1 MRKPLPKVSK
11 HSSFQRLAP
20 FADLPH
26 SVLLFC
32 VLAVVSSQLAAAEIS
47 SIDLVRV
54 KNGNLEE
61 ALFYYEHN
69 WLVYRQRALERGLI
83 SGFDLLLDDQHES
96 GPLLML
102 LTKYKDKKQFEQR
115 EENFATV
122 MPADRQPLL
131 ANEKLPADFR
141 EIISY
146 GDFVRP

>member
-1 MRKPLPKVSK
+1 MCKPLPKASK
-11 HSSFQRLAP
+11 HSSFQRLGP
-20 FADLPH
+20 FSDLPH
-26 SVLLFC
+26 RVLLFC
-32 VLAVVSSQLAAAEIS
+32 VLAVFSSRLAAAEIS

-83 SGFDLLLDDQHES
+83 NGFDLLLDEQHEGGS
-96 GPLLML
+96 LLML
-102 LTKYKDKKQFEQR
+102 GTKYKDKKQFEQR

-122 MPADRQPLL
+122 MPSNRQPVL
-131 ANEKLPADFR
+131 ANDKQPADFR
-141 EIISY
+141 EIVSY